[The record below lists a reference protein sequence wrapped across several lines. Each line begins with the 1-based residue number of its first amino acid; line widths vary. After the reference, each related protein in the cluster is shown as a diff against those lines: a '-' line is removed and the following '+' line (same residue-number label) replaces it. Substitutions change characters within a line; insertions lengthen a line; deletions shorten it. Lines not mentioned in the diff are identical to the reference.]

1 MVMQQKTIF
10 FKAKHKYLG
19 DMISL
24 KSPALARI
32 SVIDL
37 KQEFKD
43 AQTND
48 KKLRIARATMLASN
62 RAKVILKKKG
72 LSLKE
77 RTEFRQILSIY
88 KKVAEDMFRKLR

>member
-1 MVMQQKTIF
+1 MQQKTIF
-10 FKAKHKYLG
+10 FKTKHKYLG

-24 KSPALARI
+24 KSPALARN
-32 SVIDL
+32 SVTDL

-43 AQTND
+43 AQTNA
-48 KKLRIARATMLASN
+48 KKLRIARATQLASN

-77 RTEFRQILSIY
+77 RSEFRQISVLY
-88 KKVAEDMFRKLR
+88 KKAAEMFFRKLR